1 MPSDDELDMIE
12 IGIITPSTRYDQG
25 SDDIEETMIM
35 MVDEE
40 TGEEYFVRKNY
51 APSEFQK
58 LQDKRKYK
66 SE

>member
-1 MPSDDELDMIE
+1 
-12 IGIITPSTRYDQG
+12 
-25 SDDIEETMIM
+25 MIM

-51 APSEFQK
+51 VPSEFQK

-66 SE
+66 SEQIRI